1 MGSNTQRLL
10 DPEKVCFQFTASHS
24 FLEASVFSSLAD
36 VARAAARVQAS
47 EFAVVFVHQVIVAES
62 QLSLFCLQT
71 ICQKTPKD
79 SAQYEQCKKA
89 LQAVS
94 KVRGYY

>member
-1 MGSNTQRLL
+1 MNLL
-10 DPEKVCFQFTASHS
+10 L
-24 FLEASVFSSLAD
+24 FLCISSWELT
-36 VARAAARVQAS
+36 VGVNYPNLTPLP
-47 EFAVVFVHQVIVAES
+47 F
-62 QLSLFCLQT
+62 LFCLQT

-94 KVRGYY
+94 KVRGYC